1 MIINEFYRERE
12 DGVRLYRTYSDAGMM
27 IQQEQT
33 GAMYS
38 EAVDVENSGYT
49 YTETDIP
56 IESPEISDTE
66 ALNILLGR
74 DAT

>member
-12 DGVRLYRTYSDAGMM
+12 DGVKLYKTYSDADMM

-38 EAVDVENSGYT
+38 EAVDVENSGNT
-49 YTETDIP
+49 YIETDMP
-56 IESPEISDTE
+56 IESDEITDSE

>member
-1 MIINEFYRERE
+1 VKLF
-12 DGVRLYRTYSDAGMM
+12 RTYSDAGMM

-33 GAMYS
+33 GAVYS
-38 EAVDVENSGYT
+38 EAVDVENSGNT
-49 YTETDIP
+49 YIETDMP
-56 IESPEISDTE
+56 IESDEITDSE

>member
-49 YTETDIP
+49 YVETDTP
-56 IESPEISDTE
+56 IESEDITDSE

>member
-12 DGVRLYRTYSDAGMM
+12 DGVKLYRTYSDAGMM

-33 GAMYS
+33 GAVYS
-38 EAVDVENSGYT
+38 EAVDVENSGNT
-49 YTETDIP
+49 YIETDMP
-56 IESPEISDTE
+56 IESEDITDSD